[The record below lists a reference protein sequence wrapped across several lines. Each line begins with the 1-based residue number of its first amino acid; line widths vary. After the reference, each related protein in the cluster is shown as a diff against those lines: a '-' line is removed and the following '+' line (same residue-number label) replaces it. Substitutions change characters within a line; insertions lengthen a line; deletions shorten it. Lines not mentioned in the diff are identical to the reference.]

1 MTMRVTQQT
10 ISTQVLEGLQRAYQQ
25 VARSQEIVTTG
36 RRINHLS
43 DDPLGTARAFNLR
56 AFEDAVSQY
65 SRNIDNANPFLAESD
80 AVLGDVVSGLTRAK
94 ELALSVANDT
104 NTQTERSAA
113 ADEIHEILQS
123 LLGEA
128 NTQVDNRYLFG
139 GFLNGAAPFV
149 QGPSGIN
156 YVGDNGEVKVQTSAT
171 NTLTAN
177 LIGSQVFQGAS
188 VTGGQGVFDTLQDL
202 EAVLRGTT
210 PANALSFKVNLDEN
224 LTAGAGFAEPDAVGT
239 EAAPATLSAE
249 ADFSTVVTVFDANGQ
264 AHDLHVLFAK
274 TGAATFNYR
283 VFAESDD
290 ITGGTP
296 GNWYQVGAQ
305 GTLAFNPDGS
315 FNAGGSA
322 VSDIT
327 LAGLA
332 DGAADITI
340 AGANIAFT
348 GSTQKD
354 QPSAVIAQT
363 QTNTTGLQT
372 QLGRLDAALN
382 QVSSFRAVVGARQ
395 NSAQVSSDALTVLK
409 DRATGLRSQIE
420 DADVI
425 AAYSDFARFQNAF
438 QAALQSAAQVIQPT
452 LLDFLT

>member
-1 MTMRVTQQT
+1 MRVTQQT
-10 ISTQVLEGLQRAYQQ
+10 ISTQVLDGLQRAYQQ
-25 VARSQEIVTTG
+25 LARAQEIVTTG
-36 RRINHLS
+36 RRINHLA

-65 SRNIDNANPFLAESD
+65 KRNIDNANPVLAESD
-80 AVLGDVVSGLTRAK
+80 AVLGDAVSGLTRAK

-104 NTQTERSAA
+104 NSQTERQAA
-113 ADEIHEILQS
+113 AEEIHAILQQ
-123 LLGEA
+123 LLAEA
-128 NTQVDNRYLFG
+128 NTQVDNRFIFG

-149 QGPSGIN
+149 QGASGID

-171 NTLTAN
+171 HTLTTN
-177 LIGSQVFQGAS
+177 LIGSQVFQGAGVS
-188 VTGGQGVFDTLQDL
+188 GGQGVFDALADL
-202 EAVLRGTT
+202 EAVLRGTA
-210 PANALSFKVNLDEN
+210 PANALGLKVNLDSN
-224 LTAGAGFAEPDAVGT
+224 LAAGAGFAEADAVGT
-239 EAAPATLSAE
+239 EAAPAALSAE
-249 ADFSTVVTVFDANGQ
+249 ADFSTVVTVFDDHGQ

-283 VFAESDD
+283 VFAESND
-290 ITGGTP
+290 IAGATP
-296 GNWYQVGAQ
+296 GDWYQVGTQ

-315 FNAGGSA
+315 FNAGGST

-332 DGAADITI
+332 NGASDIAI
-340 AGANIAFT
+340 AGADIAFS
-348 GSTQKD
+348 GSTHKD

-363 QTNTTGLQT
+363 QTNTGGLQT

-382 QVSSFRAVVGARQ
+382 QVSSFRTVVGARQ

-409 DRATGLRSQIE
+409 DRATGQRSQIE

-425 AAYSDFARFQNAF
+425 AAYSDFARFQSAF